1 MWPSSG
7 NVISVLDTPEIL
19 LKQKHIFTEC
29 EYLLTNKKI
38 SHTPKALRDTVARD
52 IDVKSNTQLPP
63 KAGLQTPLG
72 QARLLHD
79 LANIELQAM
88 EMGLRTLYEFPDAPK
103 ELREQLIDVILDES
117 RHLNLCLKGMHTLGF
132 EWGFAPAR
140 TNLWDA
146 TSHED
151 TLLDRILIVHCYL
164 EASGLDSGEWILN
177 KLNGVINREPR
188 EIVRTIA
195 DEEIGHVQFGLRWF
209 RTLCAQEKKDPSQ
222 EFQSRLTSLQSK
234 IPKRAAKIT
243 NDRRIAAGFTK
254 NDLDFLLHFTQ
265 N

>member
-1 MWPSSG
+1 M
-7 NVISVLDTPEIL
+7 ISVLDTPEIF
-19 LKQKHIFTEC
+19 LKQKRISTEC
-29 EYLLTNKKI
+29 QHLLSNPNIT
-38 SHTPKALRDTVARD
+38 HTPKALRNTVARD
-52 IDVKSNTQLPP
+52 IDIKSNKDLPQ
-63 KAGLQTPLG
+63 KVGLQTSLG

-88 EMGLRTLYEFPDAPK
+88 EMGLRTLYEFPKAPK
-103 ELREQLIDVILDES
+103 ELREQLVDIILDES
-117 RHLNLCLKGMHTLGF
+117 RHLHLCLDGLQTLGF

-195 DEEIGHVQFGLRWF
+195 DEEIGHVQFGLNWF

-222 EFQSRLTSLQSK
+222 EFQSRLTSLQNK

-243 NDRRIAAGFTK
+243 NDRRIAAGFSQK
-254 NDLDFLLHFTQ
+254 DLNFLLQFTQ